1 MGEADRFAWA
11 WYATNAS
18 LFVQEY
24 GLMPK
29 LIDDLALEG
38 VARDLFIAR
47 LSLIHS
53 TIVTIQRREAEK
65 RAREK

>member
-11 WYATNAS
+11 WYATHAS

-24 GLMPK
+24 GLMPG
-29 LIDDLALEG
+29 LIADLGFEG
-38 VARDLFIAR
+38 MEREMFLARMA
-47 LSLIHS
+47 LIHS
-53 TIVTIQRREAEK
+53 TITTIQRREAEK